1 MLNVRLARRRDHI
14 AIDCVIDQVL
24 FAQDVMK
31 VGLVLADLL
40 GPDCCNPFSG
50 AWSTNVNMTRL
61 ARRRVHFAQDV
72 MNVGLVLAGLLG
84 PSLCNP
90 FSV

>member
-31 VGLVLADLL
+31 VGLVLADRL
-40 GPDCCNPFSG
+40 GPN
-50 AWSTNVNMTRL
+50 
-61 ARRRVHFAQDV
+61 
-72 MNVGLVLAGLLG
+72 
-84 PSLCNP
+84 LCNP